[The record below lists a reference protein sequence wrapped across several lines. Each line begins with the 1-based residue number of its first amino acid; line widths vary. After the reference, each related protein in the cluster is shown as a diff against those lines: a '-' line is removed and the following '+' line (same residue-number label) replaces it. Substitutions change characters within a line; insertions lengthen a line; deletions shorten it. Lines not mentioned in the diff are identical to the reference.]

1 MIELSNQELKGVDGG
16 LPFWQTVGAGIFI
29 GAALAIINDW
39 NNFERGFNGEPYY
52 PR

>member
-1 MIELSNQELKGVDGG
+1 MKELEKKELMAVEGG
-16 LPFWQTVGAGIFI
+16 ISFWQTVGAGILI

-39 NNFERGFNGEPYY
+39 DNFERGFNGEPYY